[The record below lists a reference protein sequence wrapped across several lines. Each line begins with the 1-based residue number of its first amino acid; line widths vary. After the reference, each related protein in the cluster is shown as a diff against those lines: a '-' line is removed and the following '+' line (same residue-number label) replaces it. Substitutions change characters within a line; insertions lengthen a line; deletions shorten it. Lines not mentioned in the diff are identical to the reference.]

1 MVESHAMTAIAG
13 FSLSAL
19 EETMQENKRL
29 STSAAQS
36 AILHRMHVSATIVL
50 CQLPGALMVPRLQ
63 LAW

>member
-1 MVESHAMTAIAG
+1 MLLASHLQPSHAG

-36 AILHRMHVSATIVL
+36 AT
-50 CQLPGALMVPRLQ
+50 
-63 LAW
+63 LAIDSKQPMLTS